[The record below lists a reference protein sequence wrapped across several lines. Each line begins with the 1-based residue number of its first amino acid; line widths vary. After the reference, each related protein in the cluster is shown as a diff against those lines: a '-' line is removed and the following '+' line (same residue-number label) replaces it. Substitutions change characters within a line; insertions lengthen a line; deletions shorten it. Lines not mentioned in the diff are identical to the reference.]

1 MACAAE
7 IHSSARHRRGLGGN
21 SGDNSRPVTL
31 RDPSPMLDPALL
43 RTQPVDVAARL
54 KETRGYDL
62 NVADLLLLETER
74 KQIQVRTQELQN
86 LRNTKSKQIGMLKAK
101 GEDVSAVMA
110 EVAAFGEEL
119 KQCES
124 DLADRLAKI
133 DAIAAGLPNLPH
145 ESVPPGKDEHDNVEQ
160 HRWGT
165 PRAFDFEVKDHV
177 ALGERHGWLD
187 GETAAKLSG
196 ARFTVLRGQL
206 ARMHRALAQFM
217 LDLHTDEHGYEETNV
232 PLLVNAD
239 SMRGTGQLP
248 KFEDDLFATATFEP
262 ALAMWLKGKQTELMQ
277 LIQAVDDDTGDK
289 STAHLDSRA
298 KAILSVFKDR
308 YLIPTSEVPLT
319 NIVRDEIVDAERLPL
334 RMTAHS
340 MCFRAE
346 AGSAGRDTRGMIRQ
360 HQFEKVEL
368 VTIAKPDE
376 SDAEHERMTRCA
388 ETVLEKLS
396 LPYRKVLL
404 CSGDMG
410 FSARKTYDLEV
421 WLPSQNTYREISSC
435 SNCGD
440 FQARRMQARWRNPA
454 TGKPEL
460 VHTLNGSGVAVGRAL
475 IAVMEN
481 YQNADGSIAVPE
493 ALRGY
498 MGGLISI
505 A

>member
-1 MACAAE
+1 
-7 IHSSARHRRGLGGN
+7 
-21 SGDNSRPVTL
+21 
-31 RDPSPMLDPALL
+31 MLDPVLL
-43 RTQPVDVAARL
+43 RTQPAELAARL

-62 NVADLLLLETER
+62 NVADLMLLETER

-86 LRNTKSKQIGMLKAK
+86 LRNVKSKQIGMLKAK

-110 EVAAFGEEL
+110 EVAGFGEEL
-119 KQCES
+119 KQCEH
-124 DLADRLAKI
+124 DLADKLAKI
-133 DAIAAGLPNLPH
+133 EAIAAGIPNLSH
-145 ESVPPGKDEHDNVEQ
+145 ESVPLGSDETQNVEQ
-160 HRWGT
+160 KKWGT
-165 PRAFDFEVKDHV
+165 PRSFDFEVKDHV
-177 ALGERHGWLD
+177 ALGERNGWLD

-206 ARMHRALAQFM
+206 ARLHRALAQFM
-217 LDLHTDEHGYEETNV
+217 LDLHTDTHGYEETNV

-248 KFEDDLFATATFEP
+248 KFEEDLFSVPDIELNSAVGEKIKTLLVAARLLQSEP
-262 ALAMWLKGKQTELMQ
+262 QGLSQDSYSEYFKGIVRAL
-277 LIQAVDDDTGDK
+277 DK
-289 STAHLDSRA
+289 
-298 KAILSVFKDR
+298 R

-319 NIVRDEIVDAERLPL
+319 NIVRDEILDAERLPL

-368 VTIAKPDE
+368 VSIAKPEE
-376 SDAEHERMTRCA
+376 SDAEHERMTRAA
-388 ETVLEKLS
+388 ETVLEKLG

-404 CSGDMG
+404 CTGDMG
-410 FSARKTYDLEV
+410 FAARKTYDLEV
-421 WLPSQNTYREISSC
+421 WLPSQDTYREISSC
-435 SNCGD
+435 SNCAD

-481 YQNADGSIAVPE
+481 YQNADGSIDVPE
-493 ALRGY
+493 VLRGY
-498 MGGLISI
+498 MGGLDRI